1 MAKAFPKGPQWAP
14 SGPSVTEFLQHGS
27 AVAPAAA
34 SAAPPPPAPAAPPK
48 ARAGPPPAAPP
59 PPPPGSLSKPK
70 AAEPAGKPTG
80 MAALFADLNRGTA
93 VTSGLRKV
101 TDDMKTKNRAPE
113 ERSAVVP
120 AAAAA
125 PPAASRPA
133 AKPAPAQAANPPRL
147 ELVQGQKWTVEHQV
161 GVPDL
166 VIAETEPKQTVYVYG
181 CRDSTI
187 QVRGKVNAISLDR
200 CTKVGLL
207 FESVVS
213 SVELVNCASVAVQ
226 CTGTAP
232 TLAIDACDGVQ
243 VGWEGVGIVQ
253 RFVWGPLA
261 LRIKPTW
268 PWVCVR

>member
-1 MAKAFPKGPQWAP
+1 MEEFVAKGVPKGAP
-14 SGPSVTEFLQHGS
+14 
-27 AVAPAAA
+27 
-34 SAAPPPPAPAAPPK
+34 
-48 ARAGPPPAAPP
+48 
-59 PPPPGSLSKPK
+59 PK

-113 ERSAVVP
+113 ERSA
-120 AAAAA
+120 
-125 PPAASRPA
+125 
-133 AKPAPAQAANPPRL
+133 
-147 ELVQGQKWTVEHQV
+147 GQKWTVEHQV

-166 VIAETEPKQTVYVYG
+166 VIAETEPKQTVYVFG

-243 VGWEGVGIVQ
+243 VYLAAASAGDTDITTAKSSSVNITVPGASEEDEPVEVPVPEQ
-253 RFVWGPLA
+253 FVTRLVDGKWSTHPVSHSAG
-261 LRIKPTW
+261 
-268 PWVCVR
+268 